1 MFDRIKKAL
10 SREPREPREDAKE
23 TLGPPS
29 QLAGGAVSEWAS
41 TRGFGFSTS
50 GDGGTVTLEGRVQ
63 GKRWRMELG
72 RPTRNFIRGEEL
84 RGRAELGIDPNAAVL
99 LLNRTLKEALEKKA
113 YSAYTDDLQTMA
125 DPNLLEEMRWLAMY
139 DEVGWNA
146 LPQAFRERYAVLAD
160 RRENALAW
168 LGPALAAMMMDWP
181 DPPPGAETPFMLMLL
196 RGKAYLRM
204 EYQPADMPT
213 LQHAALI
220 FTSACESALGGLA
233 TPVDRA

>member
-10 SREPREPREDAKE
+10 LGEPREDAKE

-29 QLAGGAVSEWAS
+29 QMAAGAVSEWAN
-41 TRGFGFSTS
+41 TRGFGFSVS
-50 GDGGTVTLEGRVQ
+50 GDRGTLTLEGKIL

-72 RPTRNFIRGEEL
+72 RPSRNFIRGEEL
-84 RGRAELGIDPNAAVL
+84 RGRAELGIDEDVAVL
-99 LLNRTLKEALEKKA
+99 LLNRPLKEALEKKA
-113 YSAYTDDLQTMA
+113 YTAYTEDLQTVA
-125 DPNLLEEMRWLAMY
+125 DPNLPEEMRWLAMY
-139 DEVGWNA
+139 DEVGWEA
-146 LPQAFRERYAVLAD
+146 LPQEFWQRYAVLAD

-168 LGPALAAMMMDWP
+168 LNPALAAMMMDWP
-181 DPPPGAETPFMLMLL
+181 EPSPGAETPFILMLL

-220 FTSACESALGGLA
+220 FTTACESALSGLS
-233 TPVDRA
+233 TPVDRG